1 MDILSAEHFFNKI
14 VYLDGILPFH
24 PNFIRTIIR
33 VKVILANNLKKLLNA
48 MINLQT
54 LHGKVVTYA
63 IGYIVYLYLYKL
75 FSYIAHSS
83 CYSIYKNRH
92 TRKHTHKHVVLLLYI
107 EKRNT
112 LSIITN
118 HVSTKMNDI
127 GSIVVVVLHRS
138 SQYSK
143 QQFSEE
149 EEAAAPGKSIFQS
162 ISLLAVLSLR
172 IIFPTRSTSGKYKEF
187 SKSYHRI
194 L

>member
-1 MDILSAEHFFNKI
+1 MEFCHFI
-14 VYLDGILPFH
+14 P
-24 PNFIRTIIR
+24 TIIR
-33 VKVILANNLKKLLNA
+33 AKVILANNLKLLNA
-48 MINLQT
+48 MINSQT

-63 IGYIVYLYLYKL
+63 IEYIVYLYLYKL

-83 CYSIYKNRH
+83 CYNIYKNRH
-92 TRKHTHKHVVLLLYI
+92 TRKHTHIRMQYLLLYI

-127 GSIVVVVLHRS
+127 GSIVVCS
-138 SQYSK
+138 SIAQKYSQYSK
-143 QQFSEE
+143 QQCFEE
-149 EEAAAPGKSIFQS
+149 EEEAAPGKSIFQS